1 LKVGKTFDNLSV
13 FIMHSDRLP
22 REVFSVQILV
32 LLSYSSVAVLSLLP
46 LFFRFLGGSPSHI
59 GFLVG
64 IFSLSAFFFRPVG
77 GWLLSRE
84 DPRKI
89 LFVGLAIVLAAT
101 ASHLFIRQLDWF
113 VIVLRIIHGFGFSL
127 VILAALLIVVLIVQ
141 QSQRAYALGVVST
154 GFMLPILVVPALAE
168 EVIRRFGFFY
178 YFLCAIFFA
187 SLPVL
192 YAVFS
197 RIRPIPVSDDG
208 EIKSVGYFRLLTQK
222 KILCVFLLTFVFEI
236 GLSSS
241 LSFVPLLAHQNPPMR
256 AGYFYTFLALT
267 AVFMRLVA
275 GRWLK
280 FWGSPRLLF
289 PAFYFLSG
297 GAALLFLSQ
306 SSRMLCFAGVVWG
319 FGVGILYPHLSAL
332 SVEGVKAREKGKA
345 LGLFASSVDLGFAL
359 GPITFGWLSQAF
371 GVREAFLPLAL
382 ILFLVSSVFLFLGQS
397 FLFSENRIS
406 KPDQS

>member
-1 LKVGKTFDNLSV
+1 LKLGETFDNLSV
-13 FIMHSDRLP
+13 FAMHSDRLP
-22 REVFSVQILV
+22 KEVFSIQILV
-32 LLSYSSVAVLSLLP
+32 LLSYSSIAVLTLLP
-46 LFFRFLGGSPSHI
+46 LFFKSLGGSPSQI

-64 IFSLSAFFFRPVG
+64 IFSFASFFFRPVG
-77 GWLLSRE
+77 GWLLTRG
-84 DPRKI
+84 DPGKI
-89 LFVGLAIVLAAT
+89 LMAGLVIVLTAT
-101 ASHLFIRQLDWF
+101 ASHLLIRQLDWF
-113 VIVLRIIHGFGFSL
+113 VIFLRIFHGFGFSL

-168 EVIRRFGFFY
+168 EIIKRFGFFY

-187 SLPVL
+187 AMPVL

-197 RIRPIPVSDDG
+197 RIRPIPVAED
-208 EIKSVGYFRLLTQK
+208 EEMRSVGFFRLLKQK
-222 KILCVFLLTFVFEI
+222 KILCIFLLT
-236 GLSSS
+236 
-241 LSFVPLLAHQNPPMR
+241 FVPLLAHQNPPMR
-256 AGYFYTFLALT
+256 AGYFYTCLALT

-280 FWGSPRLLF
+280 FWGNPRLLF

-306 SSRMLCFAGVVWG
+306 SSRMLCFSGFVWG

-332 SVEGVKAREKGKA
+332 SVEGVRARERGKA

-382 ILFLVSSVFLFLGQS
+382 ILFLTSSVFLFLGQS
-397 FLFSENRIS
+397 SLVAVEIEQDRES
-406 KPDQS
+406 KPNQP

>member
-1 LKVGKTFDNLSV
+1 
-13 FIMHSDRLP
+13 MHSDRLP
-22 REVFSVQILV
+22 KEVFSIQILV
-32 LLSYSSVAVLSLLP
+32 LLSYSSIAVLTLLP
-46 LFFRFLGGSPSHI
+46 LFFKSLGGSPSQI

-64 IFSLSAFFFRPVG
+64 IFSFASFFFRPVG
-77 GWLLSRE
+77 GWLLTRG
-84 DPRKI
+84 DPGKI
-89 LFVGLAIVLAAT
+89 LMAGLVIVLTAT
-101 ASHLFIRQLDWF
+101 ASHLLIRQLDWF
-113 VIVLRIIHGFGFSL
+113 VIFLRIFHGFGFSL

-168 EVIRRFGFFY
+168 EIIKRFGFFY

-187 SLPVL
+187 AMPVL

-197 RIRPIPVSDDG
+197 RIRPIPVAED
-208 EIKSVGYFRLLTQK
+208 EEMRSVGFFRLLKQK
-222 KILCVFLLTFVFEI
+222 KILCIFLLTFIFEI

-256 AGYFYTFLALT
+256 AGYFYTCLALT

-280 FWGSPRLLF
+280 FWGNPRLLF

-306 SSRMLCFAGVVWG
+306 SSRMLCFSGFVWG

-332 SVEGVKAREKGKA
+332 SVEGVRARERGKA

-382 ILFLVSSVFLFLGQS
+382 ILFLTSSVFLFLGQS
-397 FLFSENRIS
+397 SLVAVEIEQDRES
-406 KPDQS
+406 KPNQP